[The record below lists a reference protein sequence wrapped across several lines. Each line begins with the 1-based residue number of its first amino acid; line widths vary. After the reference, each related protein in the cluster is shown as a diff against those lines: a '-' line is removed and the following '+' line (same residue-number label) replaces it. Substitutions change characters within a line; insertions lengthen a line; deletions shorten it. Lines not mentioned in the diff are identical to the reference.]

1 MIAQATVL
9 DDLRAIVG
17 DKHAYLPD
25 DSPTFAVDGMNPK
38 AIVEP
43 RTYEEVGAVMRYAS
57 QAGLATI
64 ASGGRT
70 KPDIG
75 NLPARYDLALSL
87 SRLDQIIEY
96 EPADLTV
103 TCQAGISVPELQRRL
118 RVHGQKVPLD
128 ERPGKQPSAGGML
141 ATNSNGPSRHAFG
154 ELRDFTIGMRVVTAD
169 GRTTRAGGKVVKNVA
184 GYDLCKL
191 YIGSLGTL
199 GVIVEATFKVM
210 PVARIERTLAFRLRT
225 PGNACSLAADLLRR
239 GLALS
244 YLQLRGWNN
253 GANDSWLLEIG
264 LAGSEGPVAR
274 SENELA
280 GMAADFKA
288 EVADGDA
295 PAIAGEADSG
305 KSNEARGLLCR
316 FSVLPSRLSAFIGGL
331 QALEPPDMVA
341 EPATGVL
348 RASWPNSAAA
358 LTLLERSREI
368 AKSHSAACFVERC
381 PPELKRRIDV
391 FGDPPPAFELMRRV
405 KQQFDPNGIL
415 SPGRFVGRL

>member
-1 MIAQATVL
+1 MRGRRRFHHRRTRRRVREAQLYVVDILRGRSGSDVAAQGRLRRFRCLQPRKDLPNIQRLRRGLVANARSDRESRRGRLRLGTFIVIAQATVL

-17 DKHAYLPD
+17 AKPAYLPD

-128 ERPGKQPSAGGML
+128 ERPGKQPSADGML

-184 GYDLCKL
+184 GYDLDKL

-199 GVIVEATFKVM
+199 AIVVEATFKVL
-210 PVARIERTLAFRLRT
+210 PLPAREEALVARFDELRDAVACGAALARTALR
-225 PGNACSLAADLLRR
+225 PAALEAHDL
-239 GLALS
+239 
-244 YLQLRGWNN
+244 
-253 GANDSWLLEIG
+253 
-264 LAGSEGPVAR
+264 
-274 SENELA
+274 
-280 GMAADFKA
+280 
-288 EVADGDA
+288 DGDA
-295 PAIAGEADSG
+295 
-305 KSNEARGLLCR
+305 
-316 FSVLPSRLSAFIGGL
+316 
-331 QALEPPDMVA
+331 
-341 EPATGVL
+341 
-348 RASWPNSAAA
+348 
-358 LTLLERSREI
+358 TL
-368 AKSHSAACFVERC
+368 
-381 PPELKRRIDV
+381 
-391 FGDPPPAFELMRRV
+391 
-405 KQQFDPNGIL
+405 
-415 SPGRFVGRL
+415 